1 MEYEDPGRKGRE
13 QLEKNKEILEQT
25 ARYFKEKQDQYGA
38 TVKGLDWNSEEAQSI
53 RFQQLE
59 KLIAGEEKAEF
70 SICDY
75 GCGYGDFFV
84 YLQEK
89 GYRCRYTGVDLV
101 EETIACAKRK
111 FGQNRE
117 VVLLQGT
124 TLEQTYD
131 YIVASGIFNL
141 KGTVE
146 NEEWKR
152 YMLGILKEFH
162 SHSKKGFAFNC
173 LTSYS
178 DAEYMRD
185 DLYYADPLFWF
196 DYAKK
201 HFSRNV
207 ALLHDYELYDFTV
220 LVRK

>member
-1 MEYEDPGRKGRE
+1 M
-13 QLEKNKEILEQT
+13 
-25 ARYFKEKQDQYGA
+25 A
-38 TVKGLDWNSEEAQSI
+38 EA
-53 RFQQLE
+53 
-59 KLIAGEEKAEF
+59 
-70 SICDY
+70 
-75 GCGYGDFFV
+75 V
-84 YLQEK
+84 
-89 GYRCRYTGVDLV
+89 
-101 EETIACAKRK
+101 ACAKQKYSGNKDAVFIR
-111 FGQNRE
+111 
-117 VVLLQGT
+117 GT
-124 TLEQTYD
+124 KLEQTYD

-141 KGTVE
+141 KKSVT
-146 NEEWKR
+146 NDDWKQ
-152 YMLGILKEFH
+152 YILEVLKEFH

>member
-1 MEYEDPGRKGRE
+1 MEIKKD
-13 QLEKNKEILEQT
+13 ILDQT
-25 ARYFKEKQDQYGA
+25 EAYFKEKIQKFGA
-38 TVKGLDWNSEEAQSI
+38 TPRGLDWNSVQAQRI
-53 RFQQLE
+53 RFEQLA
-59 KLIAGEEKAEF
+59 KVLQGEEGREC
-70 SICDY
+70 SVCDY
-75 GCGYGDFFV
+75 GCGYGDFFA
-84 YLQEK
+84 YLRER
-89 GYRCRYTGVDLV
+89 GYRCRYTGIDLMA
-101 EETIACAKRK
+101 EAIACAKQKYSGNKDAVFIR
-111 FGQNRE
+111 
-117 VVLLQGT
+117 GT
-124 TLEQTYD
+124 KLEKTYD

-141 KGTVE
+141 KKNVR
-146 NEEWKR
+146 NDDWKQ
-152 YMLGILKEFH
+152 YILEVLKEFH